1 MQKKRVMI
9 GIAVLALIAGA
20 IGSVIV
26 RRFNDRALRRLADQ
40 LSGNARTQARSALA
54 DKLKLI
60 ETQAMSAAQLPQ
72 IRGQIAV
79 FDPATLADGFRS
91 EAWWAPFRNDFSVY
105 GVANDSDQLQEIGR
119 AHV

>member
-1 MQKKRVMI
+1 MQSGQKRTAAMVAAAL
-9 GIAVLALIAGA
+9 AVAGA
-20 IGSVIV
+20 ALATVLVG
-26 RRFNDRALRRLADQ
+26 RFQERSLRRLADQ

-54 DKLKLI
+54 DKLKMV
-60 ETQAMSAAQLPQ
+60 ESQAMSAAQLPQ

-105 GVANDSDQLQEIGR
+105 G
-119 AHV
+119 